1 MNLILLHKDIQ
12 RFYSFQS
19 KFLLNK
25 KENKTLDTSLKIRNL
40 KNFSKKIKEEIIFE
54 LKKIKISN
62 KYKFLLQSNKQ
73 KIKKNLFETY
83 LREENYDKILFKY
96 LLELNSKNNG
106 NYEIQLLIRLILD
119 NFRSELYFK
128 VLFYNYLLSVLYSD
142 YSIYNVFEFFHL
154 PKFVKKFKN
163 FYRQNK
169 NSFGNYYYN
178 SGRILTGSEIVP
190 NLFGRRKFDYKY
202 KNGKDYFYIK
212 KNNLK
217 KIKTKDLTKYLSKS
231 RFFDKEGRNFDF
243 TKDEDLILLDY
254 YHQKVREEYLGSYKW
269 ANEFFLYINTKYF
282 FKKDDIKIY
291 REYSPKNL
299 KPQRLD
305 IYFEFNKKKIAFE
318 YQGEQHFK
326 PIPFFGGAQALK
338 KRKRLDLKKENI
350 CKKLNIILIK
360 FNYNESITTTAIEKK
375 LRENKI
381 IK

>member
-1 MNLILLHKDIQ
+1 VNLILLHKDIQ

-83 LREENYDKILFKY
+83 LREENYNKILFKY

-142 YSIYNVFEFFHL
+142 YGIHNVFEFFHL

-190 NLFGRRKFDYKY
+190 SLFGRRKFDYKY

-217 KIKTKDLTKYLSKS
+217 KIKTKDLTKYLSQS
-231 RFFDKEGRNFDF
+231 RFFDKEGRNLDF

-269 ANEFFLYINTKYF
+269 ANEFFLYRNTKYF